1 MDLNNI
7 HTGKN
12 ISLNGHTI
20 LIGLMADPI
29 RHSMS
34 PTMHNN
40 AFAKLG
46 LNYAYLCFEIDNQ
59 KLPKAID
66 DIRTLDMRGS
76 NISMP
81 NKQKVIP
88 YLDRLDE
95 SAELCQAVNTIVN
108 DHGILTGYTTDGIG
122 FMQSLKDE
130 GLDITGQ
137 KMVLTGAGGAGTPIA
152 MQAAIEG
159 VKEIALFNI
168 DDDKW
173 ENAVRNVKII
183 NEKTGAHAT
192 LHHLEDQADLKKELA
207 SCDIYVDA
215 TGVGM
220 KPLEDMTLVEDPT
233 WFHQDMIVYDTV
245 YAPRETKLM
254 QVAKQAGVDHVFNG
268 LGMMLEQGAAAFK
281 LWTGQDMPV
290 EYIRN
295 LLFKE
300 ED

>member
-66 DIRTLDMRGS
+66 AIRTLDMRGS

-88 YLDRLDE
+88 YLDKLDE

-108 DHGILTGYTTDGIG
+108 NHGVLMGYTTDGIG
-122 FMQSLKDE
+122 FMQSLRDE
-130 GLDITGQ
+130 GLDISGK

-152 MQAAIEG
+152 MQAAIDG
-159 VKEIALFNI
+159 VSELSLFNI
-168 DDDKW
+168 ADDKW
-173 ENAVRNVKII
+173 PNAERNVKII

-192 LHHLEDQADLKKELA
+192 LHRLEDQDDFKKELA
-207 SCDIYVDA
+207 DCDIYVDA

-220 KPLEDMTLVEDPT
+220 KPLEDMTLVEDPS
-233 WFHQDMIVYDTV
+233 WFHEDMIVYDTV
-245 YAPRETKLM
+245 YSPLETKLM
-254 QVAKQAGVDHVFNG
+254 KVARQAGVNHVFNG

-281 LWTGQDMPV
+281 LWTGQNMPV

>member
-1 MDLNNI
+1 MMDLNNI

-66 DIRTLDMRGS
+66 AIRTLDMRGS

-95 SAELCQAVNTIVN
+95 SAELCQAVNTSVN

-137 KMVLTGAGGAGTPIA
+137 KMVLTGAGGPERRLPCR
-152 MQAAIEG
+152 QLLRE
-159 VKEIALFNI
+159 
-168 DDDKW
+168 
-173 ENAVRNVKII
+173 
-183 NEKTGAHAT
+183 
-192 LHHLEDQADLKKELA
+192 LKKSPYSTL
-207 SCDIYVDA
+207 
-215 TGVGM
+215 
-220 KPLEDMTLVEDPT
+220 MTINGKMPFAMLRSSTKKRVR
-233 WFHQDMIVYDTV
+233 M
-245 YAPRETKLM
+245 PRCIT
-254 QVAKQAGVDHVFNG
+254 
-268 LGMMLEQGAAAFK
+268 
-281 LWTGQDMPV
+281 
-290 EYIRN
+290 
-295 LLFKE
+295 
-300 ED
+300 